1 MEAQWKLLYLPRSQT
16 SLSLSLRFSV
26 FATEIEAPEEEACS
40 YCTLFCTVALAPAL
54 VILIY
59 RAILTPFHF
68 QAAPT
73 LPKVNTTERLK
84 ELRQKMQQEDVQVYI
99 IPSVDQHMV
108 TCYQAMS
115 WLIIDMVMKPWQEL
129 LELWISFGHHAES
142 DCSKRTVACSVL
154 QLLWCQVSWPP
165 QQSGMSP
172 RNCLTYFLVKLN
184 PLLV

>member
-26 FATEIEAPEEEACS
+26 FATEIEAPKEEACS
-40 YCTLFCTVALAPAL
+40 YCTLFYTVALAPAL

-68 QAAPT
+68 QASPT

-84 ELRQKMQQEDVQVYI
+84 ELRQKMQQEGVKAYI

-108 TCYQAMS
+108 TCY
-115 WLIIDMVMKPWQEL
+115 
-129 LELWISFGHHAES
+129 
-142 DCSKRTVACSVL
+142 
-154 QLLWCQVSWPP
+154 
-165 QQSGMSP
+165 
-172 RNCLTYFLVKLN
+172 
-184 PLLV
+184 